1 MTSFFYYAF
10 GIPMVSIPPCLR
22 ISSSKNPPPPCPRN
36 SENHLWYG
44 INIFWNQGS
53 TVCVKT
59 CAWMIVGAQDSSKSN
74 SKGVG
79 QLNTIYLIVKLE
91 KSEIIFVKKFHGL
104 STGRFMLL
112 ESFKII
118 NTTMSDNGEGQRQ
131 GAWKL
136 IIINHWMNL
145 IFRPFSVICM
155 LLLLFFVL
163 WELIFVDVEKTLNIR
178 LMLDKILKM

>member
-1 MTSFFYYAF
+1 
-10 GIPMVSIPPCLR
+10 
-22 ISSSKNPPPPCPRN
+22 
-36 SENHLWYG
+36 
-44 INIFWNQGS
+44 
-53 TVCVKT
+53 
-59 CAWMIVGAQDSSKSN
+59 MIVGAQHSSKSN

-131 GAWKL
+131 GA
-136 IIINHWMNL
+136 
-145 IFRPFSVICM
+145 
-155 LLLLFFVL
+155 
-163 WELIFVDVEKTLNIR
+163 
-178 LMLDKILKM
+178 

>member
-10 GIPMVSIPPCLR
+10 GIPIVSIPPCLR
-22 ISSSKNPPPPCPRN
+22 ISSSKTPCPRN
-36 SENHLWYG
+36 S
-44 INIFWNQGS
+44 QKP
-53 TVCVKT
+53 CVVLDKYILESRFHCMCKT
-59 CAWMIVGAQDSSKSN
+59 CAWTIVGAQDSSKSN

-163 WELIFVDVEKTLNIR
+163 WELIFVDLEKTLNIR
-178 LMLDKILKM
+178 YMLDKILKM